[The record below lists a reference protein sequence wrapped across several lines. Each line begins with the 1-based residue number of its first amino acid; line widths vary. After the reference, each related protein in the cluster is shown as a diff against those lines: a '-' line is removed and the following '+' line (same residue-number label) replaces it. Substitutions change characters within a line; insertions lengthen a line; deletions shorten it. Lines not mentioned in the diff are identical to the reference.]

1 MGYVVDDS
9 CEPSSSSGTLS
20 VGFHIIFLF
29 VKAVN
34 LLQQQSYQRALLQQR
49 ADGQAAAPVLV
60 FISFHSFNE
69 LRQLSFMIISVGF
82 HAMFLF
88 VKEAYQRALLQQRAI
103 GQAAAERR
111 ATEAQVYLYQWMI
124 LHVNV

>member
-34 LLQQQSYQRALLQQR
+34 LLQQQAYQRALLQQR
-49 ADGQAAAPVLV
+49 
-60 FISFHSFNE
+60 
-69 LRQLSFMIISVGF
+69 
-82 HAMFLF
+82 
-88 VKEAYQRALLQQRAI
+88 EAYQRALLQQRAI

>member
-1 MGYVVDDS
+1 VGYVVDDS

-34 LLQQQSYQRALLQQR
+34 LLQQQAYQRALLQQR

-60 FISFHSFNE
+60 FISFHE